1 MKRIIGILLCFY
13 LLLSAP
19 MTVNA
24 KSLQE
29 TIKYIQKAEKMTKS
43 AYTQKKIKC
52 KALPLNKAKTVGKIK
67 INTEIKY
74 RNYNKKWAITVYKGH
89 LVFVARKYLKA
100 ADYTPSYFRKMGI
113 VGYNGWR
120 WTWYSQRV
128 LPGGGLRIPGRHID
142 ELNMVCDRDNY
153 ICLASSDLAKGSVV
167 DTPFG
172 KKGKVYDDGCSSG
185 TLDVYCNF

>member
-1 MKRIIGILLCFY
+1 MKRLGMVIMCFI

-43 AYTQKKIKC
+43 AYTQKKVKC
-52 KALPLNKAKTVGKIK
+52 KALPSSKAKTVGKIK

-74 RNYNKKWAITVYKGH
+74 RNYNKKWAITVHKGH
-89 LVFVARKYLKA
+89 LVFVQRKYLKA
-100 ADYTPSYFRKMGI
+100 ASYTPAYFRKMGI
-113 VGYNGWR
+113 IGYNGWR

-128 LPGGGLRIPGRHID
+128 LPGGGLRIPGRHV
-142 ELNMVCDRDNY
+142 ENQFVCDANGY
-153 ICLASSDLAKGSVV
+153 ICLASSDLARGSVV

-172 KKGKVYDDGCSSG
+172 KKGKVYDNGCTSG
-185 TLDVYCNF
+185 TLDIYCDF